1 MVVMDGGI
9 SAGPAP
15 LLARTEPES
24 FEVLRP
30 GGQRP
35 LISVAPM
42 MDVTDRHCR
51 YFLRQLAPDVH
62 LYSEMI
68 TAQAVLHGDRRHLLG
83 FDPVEHPV
91 AVQLGGHEPAEL
103 AEAARLAVAFGYD
116 EVNLNVGCPS
126 DRVQNGRFGACLM
139 SDPDLVARCVAEMR
153 AAVPVPVTV
162 KTRIGIDDRDSY
174 EFLADFVRRVSGAGC
189 ETFIVHARKAILS
202 GLSPRENLAIPPL
215 RYDVVHR
222 LKAEFPQLTVIIN
235 GGITTIEGIESQLG
249 KVDGVMLGRKAADDP
264 YFLTEVQQRFL
275 GGDDRNGRPDRELV
289 IQRMYEYARREAH
302 DGVRLHHVTRHM
314 LGLYHGRPGARGWRR
329 FLSERACRNGAAPEL
344 LIESLAA
351 VRAAAEP

>member
-1 MVVMDGGI
+1 MSGVTG
-9 SAGPAP
+9 APARR
-15 LLARTEPES
+15 LL
-24 FEVLRP
+24 V
-30 GGQRP
+30 
-35 LISVAPM
+35 SVAPM

-51 YFLRQLAPDVH
+51 YFLRQLAPDVR

-83 FDPVEHPV
+83 FDPVEHPL
-91 AVQLGGHEPAEL
+91 AVQLAGHEPAEL

-139 SDPDLVARCVAEMR
+139 NDADLVARCVADMR
-153 AAVPVPVTV
+153 AAVAVPVTV
-162 KTRIGIDDRDSY
+162 KTRIGVDDRDTY
-174 EFLADFVRRVSGAGC
+174 EFLADFVRRVSAAGC

-222 LKAEFPQLTVIIN
+222 LKAEFPQLTIIIN
-235 GGITTIEGIESQLG
+235 GGITTIEGIAAQIG

-264 YFLTEVQQRFL
+264 YFLTEVQQKFL
-275 GGDDRNGRPDRELV
+275 GQEDSAARPERELV
-289 IQRMYEYARREAH
+289 VRRMYEYARREAQG
-302 DGVRLHHVTRHM
+302 GVRLHHVTRHM

-329 FLSERACRNGAAPEL
+329 FLSENACRRGAAPEL

-351 VRAAAEP
+351 VREAAES